1 MPEAEAPAANV
12 AETLSR
18 YYGELLASTHA
29 RKKLAA
35 TWQGTAAEEEK
46 LANVVTGALRAACA
60 IVDDSAV
67 FAMLR
72 QQNPA
77 EARRVAAFAR
87 KNRDTLI
94 ALVLQQM
101 PQPRP
106 EPELTPEPEP
116 PSFGMGM

>member
-1 MPEAEAPAANV
+1 VPEAAPAADV

-18 YYGELLASTHA
+18 YYDELLASARA

-46 LANVVTGALRAACA
+46 LARLVTGELRVASA
-60 IVDDSAV
+60 IVDDPTV

-87 KNRDTLI
+87 KDRDTLL

-106 EPELTPEPEP
+106 EPEPESEQEQ
-116 PSFGMGM
+116 PSFGMRM

>member
-1 MPEAEAPAANV
+1 V

-18 YYGELLASTHA
+18 YYGELLASTRA

-46 LANVVTGALRAACA
+46 LANVVAGALRAACA

-87 KNRDTLI
+87 KDRETLI

-106 EPELTPEPEP
+106 APEPMPERDLEP
-116 PSFGMGM
+116 SGFGMRM